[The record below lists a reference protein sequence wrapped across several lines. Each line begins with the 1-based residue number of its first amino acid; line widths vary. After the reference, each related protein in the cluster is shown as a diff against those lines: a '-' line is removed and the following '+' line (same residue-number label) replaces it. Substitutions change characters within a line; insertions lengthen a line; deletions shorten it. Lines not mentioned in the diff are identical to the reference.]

1 MTDELALTSAHHV
14 DKHRLHRSA
23 HPIGAA
29 FRKTPDMLRLRAV
42 KSLRPIAQM
51 AQFRAASTTS
61 RSLHSTQP
69 AQQSEPAVASAPD
82 EEFEQTLPDA
92 ALMAALLEGSL
103 APHRLE
109 AECGGDAARA
119 VALRRTYLEATAAA
133 DARPISFGDLPA
145 SASDFDAEKFCKPRH
160 SPATTAAALRG
171 TASECAI
178 CAAQTTTST
187 APTARTSSAS

>member
-1 MTDELALTSAHHV
+1 M
-14 DKHRLHRSA
+14 
-23 HPIGAA
+23 
-29 FRKTPDMLRLRAV
+29 
-42 KSLRPIAQM
+42 
-51 AQFRAASTTS
+51 STTS

-69 AQQSEPAVASAPD
+69 AQQSEPAVASSV
-82 EEFEQTLPDA
+82 EENFERHGADGGAATLPDA

-119 VALRRTYLEATAAA
+119 VHLRRTYLEATAAA

-145 SASDFDAEKFCKPRH
+145 SAADFDAEKFCKPRH